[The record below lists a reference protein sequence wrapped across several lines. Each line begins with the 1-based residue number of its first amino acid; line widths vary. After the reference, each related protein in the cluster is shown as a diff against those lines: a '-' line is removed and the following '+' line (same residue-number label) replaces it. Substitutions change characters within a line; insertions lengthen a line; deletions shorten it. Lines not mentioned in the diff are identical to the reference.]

1 MITRQ
6 LFDIIYKQYAQSSNG
21 THGVSHWA
29 RVLENGRLLTEKTG
43 ANLKVV
49 ELFAV
54 FHDSKRISEKRD
66 PGHGLRGAE
75 YAASLRG
82 KAYQLSDT
90 DFDLLY
96 YACAHHTDG
105 ETEADITVQV
115 CWDSD
120 RLDLGRAFITPVPE
134 KLCTA
139 PAKDLALI
147 DWAHKRSCSR
157 FVPELVLNEW
167 GVNVTTLNI

>member
-1 MITRQ
+1 MITKKLIQ
-6 LFDIIYKQYAQSSNG
+6 KIYENYAQSSNG

-29 RVLENGRLLTEKTG
+29 RVLENGRYLASKTD
-43 ANLKVV
+43 ARIEVV

-54 FHDSKRISEKRD
+54 LHDSKRVSEKRD

-75 YAASLRG
+75 YAASQRG
-82 KAYQLSDT
+82 ILFDLPDR

-105 ETEADITVQV
+105 EIEADITVQA

-134 KLCTA
+134 KLCTDA
-139 PAKDLALI
+139 ARDLKI
-147 DWAHKRSCSR
+147 IEWAHKRSCER
-157 FVPELVLNEW
+157 FVPNLIKVEW
-167 GVNVTTLNI
+167 GLDIT